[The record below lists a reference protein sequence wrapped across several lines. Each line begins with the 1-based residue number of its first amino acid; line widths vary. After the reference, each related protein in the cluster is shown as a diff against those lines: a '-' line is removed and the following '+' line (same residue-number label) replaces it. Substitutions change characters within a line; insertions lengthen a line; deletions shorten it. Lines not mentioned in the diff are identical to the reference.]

1 MKPVDESQALCVM
14 RRSHRSKCS
23 VETWRLPKIGV
34 PALHHV
40 FLLVNIFKESTI
52 EKKLQQIHFFICVQE
67 IFIIKRDTA

>member
-40 FLLVNIFKESTI
+40 FLLVNIFKES
-52 EKKLQQIHFFICVQE
+52 KKELQQIHLFICVQE